1 MVKGGIFLSG
11 EVPSDDDIK
20 EEKEVEKTE
29 GELEISETKENVKK
43 KEKGKT
49 SKDQGKYVF
58 ECQKC
63 GQCCE
68 KKDSVVVSMADLER
82 WNKDMTL
89 PSLFPFLT
97 IEVKNDDFV
106 QISLKKLD
114 SKEGKTEKGCPLYDE
129 ENKIC
134 NIYFSMP
141 LYCKSFPLGYDGERF
156 FLKDKNCP
164 GIGKG
169 KMSEQALKEARETAK
184 EDFEARVST
193 TLLLPVI
200 NSLAVKFL
208 MEQSKKQIENL
219 TDEQKDKLR
228 DIFGGAVG
236 K

>member
-1 MVKGGIFLSG
+1 LS
-11 EVPSDDDIK
+11 EKNDDDKKVDKGDKKGANQIK
-20 EEKEVEKTE
+20 E
-29 GELEISETKENVKK
+29 GKK
-43 KEKGKT
+43 AP
-49 SKDQGKYVF
+49 GKYVF

-68 KKDSVVVSMADLER
+68 KKNSVAISMADLER

-97 IEVKNDDFV
+97 IELKNDDWA
-106 QISLKKLD
+106 QISLKKPD
-114 SKEGKTEKGCPLYDE
+114 SKEDKIEKGCPLYDA

-141 LYCKSFPLGYDGERF
+141 LYCKSFPLGYDGERY

-169 KMSEQALKEARETAK
+169 KMSEEELKEVRKTAK

-193 TLLLPVI
+193 TLLLPVM

-219 TDEQKDKLR
+219 TDEQKDRLK
-228 DIFGGAVG
+228 DIFGEDVVE
-236 K
+236 

>member
-1 MVKGGIFLSG
+1 MKEKNDDKKVNKG
-11 EVPSDDDIK
+11 D
-20 EEKEVEKTE
+20 
-29 GELEISETKENVKK
+29 
-43 KEKGKT
+43 EKGKNQING
-49 SKDQGKYVF
+49 SKKAPGKYVF

-68 KKDSVVVSMADLER
+68 KKDSVAISITDLER
-82 WNKDMTL
+82 WNKDVTL
-89 PSLFPFLT
+89 PSLYPFLT
-97 IEVKNDDFV
+97 IEAKNGDYF
-106 QISLKKLD
+106 QISLKKPD
-114 SKEGKTEKGCPLYDE
+114 SKEGKIEQGCPLYDA

-141 LYCKSFPLGYDGERF
+141 LSCKSFPLGYDGERY

-169 KMSEQALKEARETAK
+169 KMSEETLKEVRKTAK

-193 TLLLPVI
+193 TLLLPI
-200 NSLAVKFL
+200 MNSLTIKFL

-228 DIFGGAVG
+228 EIFGEDVG
-236 K
+236 E